1 MLSVTGSWGCMSPFV
16 FCRCLL
22 VFSFNFFSFFFSGVA
37 HFNLRSPI
45 YLALCSES
53 FSHYPGSPGVFILHL
68 SQLHVWNRGDIY
80 SVHLK
85 LSYPEVTEE
94 SFTKTFEVF
103 FIKFLLDSSVPLD
116 GFLLPPCPNLIMILF
131 CPLCVCVCAA
141 KATVNLL
148 YFESSP
154 VSGVLI
160 R

>member
-1 MLSVTGSWGCMSPFV
+1 MTSCFL
-16 FCRCLL
+16 LL
-22 VFSFNFFSFFFSGVA
+22 VPEDVCLPLYFVVVFWYFLLIFFLFFFSGVA

-131 CPLCVCVCAA
+131 CPLCVCVCVRSKSHCKPA
-141 KATVNLL
+141 LL
-148 YFESSP
+148 
-154 VSGVLI
+154 
-160 R
+160 